1 MEAPAG
7 FGKTTLVAQWRSAL
21 IGRRTFAW
29 LSLDRGD
36 DDPARL
42 WWHIVCSL
50 QRACPHL
57 DSEDMLDE
65 LRAQVP
71 DIAATVV
78 PMLVNALAAVPDQVV
93 LVLDDYHVISEPDCH
108 EQIASLL
115 LHLPSSALMVLIT
128 RSDPPL
134 PLARMRAS
142 GDLAEIRMRE
152 LRFAPPEAA
161 ALVRAASDIE
171 LSPPD
176 AADLVAGPTGGRRG
190 YTSLRSLCSR
200 TRHPPNSCVT
210 SPAATGS
217 LLISWPKRY

>member
-1 MEAPAG
+1 LVLVEAPAG
-7 FGKTTLVAQWRSAL
+7 FGKTTLVAQWRSAP
-21 IGRRTFAW
+21 IERRAFAW

-42 WWHIVCSL
+42 WWHVVCSL
-50 QRACPHL
+50 QRACPDL
-57 DSEDMLDE
+57 DAEGMLDE

-71 DIAATVV
+71 DITRTML
-78 PMLVNALAAVPDQVV
+78 PMLVNALTALPGPVV

-115 LHLPSSALMVLIT
+115 IHLPPSALVVLIT

-152 LRFAPPEAA
+152 LRFTPPEAA
-161 ALVRAASDIE
+161 ALVRAASGIE

-176 AADLVAGPTGGRRG
+176 VADLVAGADGWAAGNGTAITIYSRRYFRLSSGRP
-190 YTSLRSLCSR
+190 SR
-200 TRHPPNSCVT
+200 R
-210 SPAATGS
+210 
-217 LLISWPKRY
+217 

>member
-1 MEAPAG
+1 VAIRPGRAPG
-7 FGKTTLVAQWRSAL
+7 VRVAIARP
-21 IGRRTFAW
+21 
-29 LSLDRGD
+29 GD

-42 WWHIVCSL
+42 WWHVVCSL
-50 QRACPHL
+50 QRACPDL
-57 DSEDMLDE
+57 DAEDMLDE

-71 DIAATVV
+71 DITRTML
-78 PMLVNALAAVPDQVV
+78 PMLVNALTALPGPVV

-115 LHLPSSALMVLIT
+115 LHLPPSALVVLIT

-152 LRFAPPEAA
+152 LRFTPPEAA
-161 ALVRAASDIE
+161 ALVRAASGIE

-176 AADLVAGPTGGRRG
+176 VADLVARADGWQRG
-190 YTSLRSLCSR
+190 YTWPHSPCRI
-200 TRHPPNSCVT
+200 TRHPRDSCVT

-217 LLISWPKRY
+217 LSTSWPRRS

>member
-1 MEAPAG
+1 
-7 FGKTTLVAQWRSAL
+7 
-21 IGRRTFAW
+21 
-29 LSLDRGD
+29 
-36 DDPARL
+36 
-42 WWHIVCSL
+42 
-50 QRACPHL
+50 
-57 DSEDMLDE
+57 MLDE

-71 DIAATVV
+71 DITRTML
-78 PMLVNALAAVPDQVV
+78 PMLVNALTALPGPVV

-115 LHLPSSALMVLIT
+115 LHLPPSALVVLIT

-152 LRFAPPEAA
+152 LRFTPPEAA
-161 ALVRAASDIE
+161 ALVRAASGIE

-176 AADLVAGPTGGRRG
+176 VADLVARADGWQRG
-190 YTSLRSLCSR
+190 YTWPHSPCRI
-200 TRHPPNSCVT
+200 TRHPRDSCVT

-217 LLISWPKRY
+217 LSTSWPRRS